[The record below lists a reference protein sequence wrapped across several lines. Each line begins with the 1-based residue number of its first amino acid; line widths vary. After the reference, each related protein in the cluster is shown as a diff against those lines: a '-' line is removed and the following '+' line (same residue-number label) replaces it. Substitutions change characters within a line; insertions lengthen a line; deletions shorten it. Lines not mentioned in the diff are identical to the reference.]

1 MKRLKELRQ
10 SHGLTQEALAK
21 ALQTTQQTIARWE
34 TDKAEPNL
42 SALRDLAM
50 IFGTSVDDLVGSNP
64 ISKTVTTTT
73 YTLFT
78 KGDQDGYWGNVGI
91 LLPGEQHTRWYPIT
105 SSERVRI
112 ANALNDRDAQFVCFS
127 TLNNRMIVMNTTN
140 VRRVWFLD
148 EACDQPGGDWEVE
161 WDSVEG
167 CPLEFYRALEDY
179 AFRQENFRASASPTL
194 ISMVEDR
201 VKEEEWDEEAILRV
215 TSETLIWL
223 SAGDRI
229 NYSVDE
235 DDLWGL
241 IVAIGSE
248 DVDRMIRLDEYG
260 GDFESLYPRDK
271 IALVEM
277 PLLRVMDAAKR
288 ELRELNEDAA
298 EADSG
303 HSTAS
308 TEPSRMESD

>member
-1 MKRLKELRQ
+1 VKRLKELRQ
-10 SHGLTQEALAK
+10 AHGLTQEALAK

-34 TDKAEPNL
+34 TYKAEPNL

-64 ISKTVTTTT
+64 ISKKVTTTT

-91 LLPGEQHTRWYPIT
+91 LLPGEQHARWYPIT
-105 SSERVRI
+105 SSERMRI
-112 ANALNDRDAQFVCFS
+112 ANALNNNDSQFVCFS
-127 TLNNRMIVMNTTN
+127 TLNNRMIAMNTAH
-140 VRRVWFLD
+140 VRRVWLLD
-148 EACDQPGGDWEVE
+148 EACDQPEGDWEVE

-179 AFRQENFRASASPTL
+179 TLSQEDFRASASPTL

-201 VKEEEWDEEAILRV
+201 VKEEGWDEEAILRI
-215 TSETLIWL
+215 TNETLIWF
-223 SAGDRI
+223 SDGHYI

-241 IVAIGSE
+241 IAAFESE
-248 DVDRMIRLDEYG
+248 EIDRMIRLDESG
-260 GDFESLYPRDK
+260 GDFESFYPRDK

-277 PLLRVMDAAKR
+277 PLLRVMEAAKH
-288 ELRELNEDAA
+288 ELRDLKDDAP

-308 TEPSRMESD
+308 KARSRIKGD

>member
-10 SHGLTQEALAK
+10 SLGLTQEALAK

-34 TDKAEPNL
+34 TGKAEPNL

-50 IFGTSVDDLVGSNP
+50 IFGTSVDDVVGSNP
-64 ISKTVTTTT
+64 ISKRVTTTT

-105 SSERVRI
+105 SSERMRI
-112 ANALNDRDAQFVCFS
+112 VNALNDHDAQFVCFS
-127 TLNNRMIVMNTTN
+127 TLNNRTIVMNTAN
-140 VRRVWFLD
+140 VRRVWLLD
-148 EACDQPGGDWEVE
+148 EACDQPGDDWEVE

-167 CPLEFYRALEDY
+167 CPLEFYRGLEDY
-179 AFRQENFRASASPTL
+179 AFNQEDFRASASPTL

-201 VKEEEWDEEAILRV
+201 VKEEKWDEEAILRI
-215 TSETLIWL
+215 TGETLIWF
-223 SAGDRI
+223 SDGHRI
-229 NYSVDE
+229 NYSVDG

-241 IVAIGSE
+241 IVAAESE
-248 DVDRMIRLDEYG
+248 EIDSMIRLDEYG
-260 GDFESLYPRDK
+260 GDYESFYPRDRM
-271 IALVEM
+271 ALIVM

-298 EADSG
+298 DADSE
-303 HSTAS
+303 HSTGS
-308 TEPSRMESD
+308 TSRSRI